1 MGPALGQPG
10 NSVIKDLRSLSCRL
24 MELTSTGVDLD
35 KKESRGQV
43 GKGMVLHKM
52 VREHPTEKDPQV

>member
-1 MGPALGQPG
+1 
-10 NSVIKDLRSLSCRL
+10 